1 MKKIFPIFFKIS
13 KWILVLVVGLL
24 AALGAVTLAFATVM
38 FLSDYSGYPQFQ
50 YWEGKSWYRSKDYY
64 RAVKYFTKAA
74 NEGHLQAQLDLAK
87 IYDDGIE
94 RKPERID
101 QDSQAALKWYRMA
114 ADQGHAEAQF
124 KCASMMVQSA
134 DFNIKQYPEVAQYYR
149 KAADQGHARAQ
160 AALAMLYVAG
170 LGVPRDIVE
179 AGYWFRRFKLDAK
192 SYDFEPDYLQWID
205 EVTSRISRD
214 LSPQQ
219 LKLIEERIQQ
229 RPSRP

>member
-1 MKKIFPIFFKIS
+1 MKKISPIFFKIS
-13 KWILVLVVGLL
+13 KWIGILVVGLL
-24 AALGAVTLAFATVM
+24 AALGAVTLTFAIPM
-38 FLSDYSGYPQFQ
+38 FLSDYSGYPKFQ
-50 YWEGKSWYRSKDYY
+50 YWQGESWYRSGDYY

-94 RKPERID
+94 KKPERID

-170 LGVPRDIVE
+170 LGVPRDIGE
-179 AGYWFRRFKLDAK
+179 AGYWFRRFKLDGK

-205 EVTSRISRD
+205 EVTGRISRD